1 MNNKNIY
8 IIMFVWVTKYL
19 YLFKDVN
26 IYKCVL
32 YVNCNIKTRSPKM
45 LLLTGVDCAFSSL
58 FCC

>member
-1 MNNKNIY
+1 
-8 IIMFVWVTKYL
+8 MFVWVTKYL

-26 IYKCVL
+26 IYKCVW
-32 YVNCNIKTRSPKM
+32 YVNCSIKTRSPKM